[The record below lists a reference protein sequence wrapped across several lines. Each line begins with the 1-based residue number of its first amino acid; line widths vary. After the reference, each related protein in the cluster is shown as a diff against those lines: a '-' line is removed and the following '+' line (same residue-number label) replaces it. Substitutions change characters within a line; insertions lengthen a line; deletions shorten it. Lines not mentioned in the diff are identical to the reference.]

1 MTYHD
6 SARMT
11 HFKVL
16 YGRNP
21 KVLLKLVEKES
32 KVKEVNLMIH
42 MRNEV
47 LDELKDNLHK
57 AQERVKKM
65 MKKRR
70 REVQFKVRDL
80 VFLKF
85 QPYCFEFVP
94 TRFNENLS
102 PCHYGPYEI
111 LAKVE
116 SMAYKCPFPQ
126 QHKSIIFFLYPN

>member
-6 SARMT
+6 STRMT

-16 YGRNP
+16 YGRDP

-65 MKKRR
+65 MKK
-70 REVQFKVRDL
+70 
-80 VFLKF
+80 
-85 QPYCFEFVP
+85 
-94 TRFNENLS
+94 
-102 PCHYGPYEI
+102 
-111 LAKVE
+111 
-116 SMAYKCPFPQ
+116 
-126 QHKSIIFFLYPN
+126 